1 MKIAVDELVRRSW
14 GKELLSKRG
23 IGRGGWQYSEPER
36 EHKLGMQFGLI
47 LYEVRSEKYA
57 L

>member
-1 MKIAVDELVRRSW
+1 MKIAVDELVRRRCE
-14 GKELLSKRG
+14 KELLGKRG
-23 IGRGGWQYSEPER
+23 IGRGGWQCSEPER
-36 EHKLGMQFGLI
+36 EHKLGMQFDLI